1 LTLINIYGKELCMN
15 FLNFKVIFVLIL
27 AIIFLNNCNE
37 SKKSPT
43 ESNLPEVDQVVVVG
57 TQVAENFLNTG
68 MFALSAIPLDNQGA
82 AILSNQVTA
91 QVAINEPF
99 GVTANVNI
107 DQVVNPS
114 GKPLAIALNID
125 GSGSMDWNDPNG
137 LRKSGAKFF
146 VDVLEASG
154 YPYEAA
160 VFEFP
165 GFSNYNFINCQLHQ
179 DFINNPDTLKN
190 AINWIGDSGGT
201 PTYESLIEI
210 LNYVDTTRALT
221 NYDRAIV
228 LLSDGEPNSTY
239 LQDSTCSLANSL
251 EIPIFTIGLGPAS
264 DLDSLNMSVTA
275 VENMRY
281 IANCT
286 GGVYAGISPVD
297 TSSASAIYGSMAN
310 ATSQG
315 SIIFNVQL
323 SGTGFNG
330 LSSGDLISGIITIL
344 SSGANAVAS
353 FSFVVP

>member
-1 LTLINIYGKELCMN
+1 MKYLSL
-15 FLNFKVIFVLIL
+15 KVILVLIL
-27 AIIFLNNCNE
+27 SFLFLYNCSE

-43 ESNLPEVDQVVVVG
+43 ESDLPEVDQVIVVG
-57 TQVAENFLNTG
+57 TQVAENFLTTG

-99 GVTANVNI
+99 GVSASVQINQI
-107 DQVVNPS
+107 VNPS
-114 GKPLAIALNID
+114 GKPLAVALNID

-165 GFSNYNFINCQLHQ
+165 GLYNLEFSYCQLHQ

-210 LNYVDTTRALT
+210 LNYVDTTKSIT

-239 LQDSTCSLANSL
+239 LQDSTCSLANNL
-251 EIPIFTIGLGPAS
+251 DIPIFTIGLGPAS

-286 GGVYAGISPVD
+286 GGVYAGISPAD

-323 SGTGFNG
+323 SGTGFDN
-330 LSSGDLISGIITIL
+330 LSSGDLITGLLTIL
-344 SSGANAVAS
+344 SSGQNAVAG